1 MTRTGIGVVATR
13 PIPAG
18 GVSQYVL
25 DPPREAAYTVELR
38 QRDTKAHRVY
48 VSAEECGSVARFV
61 EHSCTPNTHFH
72 EVRGRRRVV
81 VSLVAQ
87 SDIASGTEVIVDY
100 TGQTNSALWFHCQC
114 ALHQNENRDALRAT
128 AMKKETPEE
137 GDYPMHRD
145 YGKAVHLRSR
155 VMKQW
160 KKNFGLAQRAMTLP
174 SDTAGID
181 TREELAARR
190 KCGKD
195 GQEDAGRGESEGC
208 PTWWPGRSSTRVW
221 WCPAP
226 NEGRK
231 RAAQRDDE
239 EEIREEID
247 LTQADSDDKEPA
259 NGTRDWILQ
268 KYKVRQQVPWPT
280 DVRRVTMV
288 QNPYKISFN
297 IPGAR
302 EEKCGCEG
310 RCEIATC
317 PNAAEKQ
324 VCETVTCT
332 PGAKACDNQF

>member
-1 MTRTGIGVVATR
+1 
-13 PIPAG
+13 
-18 GVSQYVL
+18 
-25 DPPREAAYTVELR
+25 
-38 QRDTKAHRVY
+38 
-48 VSAEECGSVARFV
+48 
-61 EHSCTPNTHFH
+61 
-72 EVRGRRRVV
+72 
-81 VSLVAQ
+81 
-87 SDIASGTEVIVDY
+87 
-100 TGQTNSALWFHCQC
+100 
-114 ALHQNENRDALRAT
+114 
-128 AMKKETPEE
+128 
-137 GDYPMHRD
+137 
-145 YGKAVHLRSR
+145 
-155 VMKQW
+155 MKQW

-174 SDTAGID
+174 PDTAGID

-195 GQEDAGRGESEGC
+195 GQEDAGRGESEDC

-268 KYKVRQQVPWPT
+268 KYKVGQQVPWPT
-280 DVRRVTMV
+280 DVRRVTMM

-324 VCETVTCT
+324 MTRTGIGVVATRPIPAGGVVC
-332 PGAKACDNQF
+332 QY